1 MLFWNVSKYG
11 NIYKTVFVIFCYRK
25 YLIHIFSSLRN
36 IIMSDTD
43 NNNNDNNDNNDNNIR
58 LIKRENAKAGLDYN
72 IYCFYMDEDDSEND
86 IIMSDICTD
95 TESER
100 EEDSDTSLYD
110 FMRDVNSTAPTIENS
125 PVKRKTVTFN
135 NKLFVV
141 WIPERCEYDSTLRKE
156 LWYTAFDY
164 RIFSQTYQMERQ
176 LERQA
181 MQMYA

>member
-36 IIMSDTD
+36 IIMSDTHD
-43 NNNNDNNDNNDNNIR
+43 NNNKNNNNNNNIR
-58 LIKRENAKAGLDYN
+58 LIKQENTNAGLDYN

-86 IIMSDICTD
+86 VMSDICTD

-110 FMRDVNSTAPTIENS
+110 FMRDVNSCAPTIENS

-181 MQMYA
+181 MQLYA